1 MLRQENVGARSR
13 AFFLKA
19 RVPVETDLSLIQNER
34 GNEMSEQ
41 DNTAIV
47 QQAYNNFK
55 TGNIQGLIDQMSDN
69 VTWQLPEVEGMAL
82 AGKRTGRDG
91 VKEFFATLARDQDVL
106 EFEPREF
113 VAEGDKVVSLG
124 DYRWRVK
131 DTGREYASDFV
142 HVFTVRDGKIVAF
155 REHFDSAVV
164 ARAYQKATSA

>member
-1 MLRQENVGARSR
+1 
-13 AFFLKA
+13 
-19 RVPVETDLSLIQNER
+19 
-34 GNEMSEQ
+34 MSEQ

-69 VTWQLPEVEGMAL
+69 VTWQLPEVEGMAV

-113 VAEGDKVVSLG
+113 VAEGDKVISLG

-142 HVFTVRDGKIVAF
+142 HIFTVRDGKITGF
-155 REHFDSAVV
+155 REHFDTAVV
-164 ARAYQKATSA
+164 AAAYRKAMTA

>member
-1 MLRQENVGARSR
+1 
-13 AFFLKA
+13 
-19 RVPVETDLSLIQNER
+19 
-34 GNEMSEQ
+34 MSEQ

-82 AGKRTGRDG
+82 AGKRTSRDG

>member
-1 MLRQENVGARSR
+1 
-13 AFFLKA
+13 
-19 RVPVETDLSLIQNER
+19 
-34 GNEMSEQ
+34 MSEQ

-47 QQAYNNFK
+47 QKAYHNFK
-55 TGNIQGLIDQMSDN
+55 TGNIQGLLDQMSDA
-69 VTWQLPEVEGMAL
+69 VTWQLPEVEGMAV
-82 AGKRTGRDG
+82 AGKRTGREG

-113 VAEGDKVVSLG
+113 VAQGDKVVSLG

-131 DTGREYASDFV
+131 DTGQEYASDFV

>member
-1 MLRQENVGARSR
+1 MTE
-13 AFFLKA
+13 K
-19 RVPVETDLSLIQNER
+19 ETTATIQR
-34 GNEMSEQ
+34 
-41 DNTAIV
+41 
-47 QQAYNNFK
+47 AYNNFK
-55 TGNIQGLIDQMSDN
+55 TGNIEGLLDQMSDN
-69 VTWQLPEVEGMAL
+69 INWQLPEVEGVAL

-142 HVFTVRDGKIVAF
+142 HVFTVREGKIVAF
-155 REHFDSAVV
+155 RE
-164 ARAYQKATSA
+164 